1 MASRGVVR
9 TGRSP
14 HGSRVR
20 AAAAAPAWAALPH
33 SHSCL
38 LPPRSDSSSSPMPLC
53 LLLLFILLLLED
65 AGAQQG
71 EWSPENARCV
81 EPHGR
86 RGRGESHRGARPPGH
101 WPNRRR
107 LREML
112 CASVR
117 GRTWH
122 GTHEVVWERWDQF
135 VVLKLARLYFWTRL
149 FIFLRE
155 K

>member
-1 MASRGVVR
+1 
-9 TGRSP
+9 
-14 HGSRVR
+14 
-20 AAAAAPAWAALPH
+20 
-33 SHSCL
+33 
-38 LPPRSDSSSSPMPLC
+38 MPLF

-86 RGRGESHRGARPPGH
+86 LGRGESHRGARSPGH